1 MRTSQTGINLI
12 KEFEGCRL
20 KAYKCPAGVWTIGY
34 GHTAG
39 VAAGQAITQVR
50 ADEMLKTDLVKYEN
64 AVAKNVWITLNQ
76 AQFDALVS
84 FTYNC
89 GAGNLAKLV
98 KGRNHTQI
106 ADALLLYNKGGGKVL
121 AGLTRRRKAER
132 KLFQSGEGVR
142 VPVVNPYYPKCSQNQ
157 AGIASALSSV
167 GVDGSYANRAKI
179 AAKNGI
185 TGYKGTAGQ
194 NIKMLEMLKKGALI
208 KL

>member
-132 KLFQSGEGVR
+132 KLFLSGVSVKPER
-142 VPVVNPYYPKCSQNQ
+142 KTYYPKCSQNQ
-157 AGIASALSSV
+157 VGIASALSSV
-167 GVDGSYANRAKI
+167 GVDGLYTNRAKI

-185 TGYKGTAGQ
+185 AGYKGTAEQ
-194 NIKMLEMLKKGALI
+194 NIKMLEMLKKGVLV